1 MWRRR
6 EILRFKNETNLQPQ
20 IPKQIYK
27 SNAEKGSQH
36 NISVQKKL
44 ILWDS
49 LTKTL
54 SVSGCS
60 KTQVKLQNR
69 KRLTNLENGCGGRD
83 REEVWEGHVHTAIFK
98 MDNQQGPTEQQM
110 ELCSML

>member
-1 MWRRR
+1 M
-6 EILRFKNETNLQPQ
+6 LRFKNETNLQPQ
-20 IPKQIYK
+20 IPKHIYK

-60 KTQVKLQNR
+60 KIQVKLQNR
-69 KRLTNLENGCGGRD
+69 QRLTNLENGCWGKG
-83 REEVWEGHVHTAIFK
+83 
-98 MDNQQGPTEQQM
+98 
-110 ELCSML
+110 